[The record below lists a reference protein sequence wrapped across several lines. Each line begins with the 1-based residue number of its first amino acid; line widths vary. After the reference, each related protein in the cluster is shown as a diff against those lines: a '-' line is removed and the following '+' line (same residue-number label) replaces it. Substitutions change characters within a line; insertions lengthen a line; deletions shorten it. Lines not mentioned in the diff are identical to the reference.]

1 MPVEPAPVAIILT
14 GGTGARLGGTDKA
27 ALEIAGSTLLER
39 ALTATACCS
48 SVVVVGGQTPTS
60 RVVRFTRESP
70 VLGGPAAGLLA
81 GLEAVEGSPEWVVV
95 LAVDMPYVT
104 SGTVSRLLA
113 AAARDGAWLI
123 GPDGRRALAGVLAS
137 SALRRVDPG
146 PAARHGLPFFRLLR
160 DLDLVAVPA
169 SSDEVHDVDNWADVP
184 Q

>member
-60 RVVRFTRESP
+60 RVAGRRQHDFKPGFTKPRR
-70 VLGGPAAGLLA
+70 AGQ
-81 GLEAVEGSPEWVVV
+81 WQ
-95 LAVDMPYVT
+95 
-104 SGTVSRLLA
+104 
-113 AAARDGAWLI
+113 AARDGAWLI